1 MNLQSREMNKTP
13 AYIKRDLRSSAKRM
27 SDGSLEALEKLKGDY
42 AKKHRR
48 SSETWQKNLNSSVSQ
63 TVKKLKSKE
72 IELKKQY
79 DALLKMESV
88 IMNYEKNLVEKEK
101 EMDEKCRK
109 KMQVSLKFLK
119 LL

>member
-1 MNLQSREMNKTP
+1 MNRAP